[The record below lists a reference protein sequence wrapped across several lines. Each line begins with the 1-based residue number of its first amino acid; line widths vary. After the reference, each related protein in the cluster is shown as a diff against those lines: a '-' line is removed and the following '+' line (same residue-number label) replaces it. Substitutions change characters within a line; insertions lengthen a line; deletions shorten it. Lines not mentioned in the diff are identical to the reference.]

1 MKLSNRRL
9 WIFGAI
15 AIGAIILITLLAAPA
30 SNKLNSGSTYNRA
43 PDGYGAWYAFMSER
57 GTPVQRWR
65 KPFEDLANN
74 KDAKPPITLLR
85 VYSNLTSP
93 GLSQSLIEQELT
105 EKERNWVESGNTL
118 VILGVHQPV
127 TEAPFSS
134 THKAGTLS
142 VKIDTQRREK
152 KIKEG
157 LLGDRFGAIVWEE
170 SIGKG
175 RVIFATTPHLA
186 ANAYQDFQGNYEF
199 LAQLVSQSGVPGQQ
213 RTTDNR
219 AIANRPTGNSQNPSS
234 LSEKENQ
241 VETGRGEW
249 GVGSGETG
257 NDNKVSSNLQN
268 SSPIPYSL
276 LPTPRQ
282 TAMWVDEYIHGYKDS
297 ELITK
302 REYANN
308 RAIANRSAGN
318 SQSGGSGQQGTTG
331 DRSTANR
338 PTGNS
343 QSGGSGQQGTTGDRS
358 TANRPTGNSQNP
370 VWVDEYIHGHKDS
383 EVIKREQREDIF
395 SYLAKTPLFPA
406 FVQGFILLLVAIWT
420 LNRRFGKPL
429 TLSAPVVDNSEA
441 YIQAL
446 GGVLQKANSSEFILE
461 VVGKEEQ
468 LQLQKALGL
477 GQVLLDHQSLVE
489 AWVLQ
494 TGRPATELEQ
504 LLQVQSRKRRMSE
517 TDLLTWLG
525 NWEQIRR
532 HLPS

>member
-85 VYSNLTSP
+85 VYSNLTRP
-93 GLSQSLIEQELT
+93 RLSQSLIEQELT

-170 SIGKG
+170 TIGKG

-199 LAQLVSQSGVPGQQ
+199 LAQLVSQSPVPGQQ
-213 RTTDNR
+213 RTADNR
-219 AIANRPTGNSQNPSS
+219 AIANRPTANSQNS
-234 LSEKENQ
+234 
-241 VETGRGEW
+241 R
-249 GVGSGETG
+249 
-257 NDNKVSSNLQN
+257 
-268 SSPIPYSL
+268 
-276 LPTPRQ
+276 
-282 TAMWVDEYIHGYKDS
+282 WVDEYIHGYKDS
-297 ELITK
+297 ELIIK

-308 RAIANRSAGN
+308 RSTAKRSAGN

-338 PTGNS
+338 SAGNS
-343 QSGGSGQQGTTGDRS
+343 QSGGSGQQGTSDNRS
-358 TANRPTGNSQNP
+358 TANRPTDNSQNP

-406 FVQGFILLLVAIWT
+406 FVQGFILLLVAIWA

>member
-43 PDGYGAWYAFMSER
+43 PNGYGAWYAFMSER

-65 KPFEDLANN
+65 KPFEDLANK

-85 VYSNLTSP
+85 VYSNLTSTS
-93 GLSQSLIEQELT
+93 LSGV
-105 EKERNWVESGNTL
+105 ERDWVEGGNTL

-127 TEAPFSS
+127 TEAPFS
-134 THKAGTLS
+134 TRHTVEVGS
-142 VKIDTQRREK
+142 VKIDTQRRKK

-186 ANAYQDFQGNYEF
+186 ANAYQDDQGNYEF

-213 RTTDNR
+213 RTADNR
-219 AIANRPTGNSQNPSS
+219 AIANRPTGNSQNS
-234 LSEKENQ
+234 
-241 VETGRGEW
+241 R
-249 GVGSGETG
+249 
-257 NDNKVSSNLQN
+257 
-268 SSPIPYSL
+268 
-276 LPTPRQ
+276 
-282 TAMWVDEYIHGYKDS
+282 WVDEYIHGYKDS
-297 ELITK
+297 ELIIK

-308 RAIANRSAGN
+308 RAIANRSANNSQSRGSGQQGTADNRSTANQSTGN
-318 SQSGGSGQQGTTG
+318 NQSGGSGQQGTT
-331 DRSTANR
+331 DNRSTANR
-338 PTGNS
+338 PT
-343 QSGGSGQQGTTGDRS
+343 D
-358 TANRPTGNSQNP
+358 NSQNP

-395 SYLAKTPLFPA
+395 SYLAKTPLFPT
-406 FVQGFILLLVAIWT
+406 FVQGFVLLLVAIWA

-468 LQLQKALGL
+468 LQLQKGLGL
-477 GQVLLDHQSLVE
+477 GQVLLDHESLVE